1 MPDEKVVGKANG
13 VLPGKTAFFTR
24 VVCKVGDTHGYNAKI
39 YYIIVLGIFGVVG
52 SIWEYRRYKKK
63 LMKAKKKAD
72 IDYWG
77 RVANCYVYYII
88 ASAISLIVSV
98 FFL

>member
-1 MPDEKVVGKANG
+1 M
-13 VLPGKTAFFTR
+13 
-24 VVCKVGDTHGYNAKI
+24 DTTQKI

-52 SIWEYRRYKKK
+52 SIWESRRYKKK

-88 ASAISLIVSV
+88 ASAISLIVIV